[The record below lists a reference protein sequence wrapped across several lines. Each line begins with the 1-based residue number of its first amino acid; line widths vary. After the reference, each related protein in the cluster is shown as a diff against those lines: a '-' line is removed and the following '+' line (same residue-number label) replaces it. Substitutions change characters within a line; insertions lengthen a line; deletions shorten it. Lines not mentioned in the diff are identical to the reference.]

1 MKNSFPTGVWGQKKP
16 PPERRSTSF
25 LQRSGKKLIVVGIA
39 IGIFQYFTLP
49 FLMKDVGI
57 PSLEQLASWF
67 LIPALFLLTGFGLL
81 MFKELLIPK
90 DQSQF

>member
-1 MKNSFPTGVWGQKKP
+1 MKNSFPTGVWGQKKS

-25 LQRSGKKLIVVGIA
+25 FRDSGKILIAVGIL

>member
-1 MKNSFPTGVWGQKKP
+1 MKDSFPTGVWGQKKS

-25 LQRSGKKLIVVGIA
+25 FRDSGITLIAAGIA

-67 LIPALFLLTGFGLL
+67 LISDLFLLTGVGLL
-81 MFKELLIPK
+81 MFKEFLIPK
-90 DQSQF
+90 DQSQL